1 MTTKSSHHFFLS
13 RVVNALISPF
23 TTYRLLKKMGIL
35 GMNRRNADFI
45 AQYNPRKLYPLVDDK
60 LLTKSLAIK
69 ANIAVPE
76 LYGVVEM
83 EHQVVHLEKML
94 APYSS
99 FVIKPAQGSGGDG
112 IVVIMGRRGSNYKRS
127 DGILMHADELKH
139 HVSNILSGMYSLGG
153 HPDKAMI
160 EYRVEFDP
168 LFREISYQGVPDI
181 RVIVFKGYPVMSMVR
196 LPTRMSSGKANL
208 HQGAVG
214 VGVNIHNGE
223 THSGVWQNHVVEHH
237 TDTGNPIAGLQIPG
251 WERLL
256 AISAGCYELTGLGYI
271 GVDLVLDRDKG
282 PLMLELNARPGLAI
296 QIANR
301 TGLAPRLDLI
311 KHRLLS
317 HQEGIDAR
325 VKFVQEHF
333 IHQPMW

>member
-1 MTTKSSHHFFLS
+1 MNINFFQ
-13 RVVNALISPF
+13 
-23 TTYRLLKKMGIL
+23 TYKKMKEMGIL
-35 GMNRRNADFI
+35 GMNRRNCEFI
-45 AQYNPRKLYPLVDDK
+45 AQYNPRKFYPLVDNK
-60 LLTKSLAIK
+60 LLSKSLAIK

-76 LYGVVEM
+76 LYAVIEM
-83 EHQVVHLEKML
+83 EHQVVKLEQIL

-112 IVVIMGRRGSNYKRS
+112 IIVIMGRRGDRYKRS
-127 DGILMHADELKH
+127 DGVLMHLDELKH

-168 LFREISYQGVPDI
+168 LFKEISYQGVPDI
-181 RVIVFKGYPVMSMVR
+181 RVIVFQGYPVMSMVR

-214 VGVNIHNGE
+214 VGINISTGL
-223 THSGVWQNHVVEHH
+223 THSGVWQNHTVEHH
-237 TDTGNPIAGLQIPG
+237 TDTGYPVSGLEIPG

-256 AISAGCYELTGLGYI
+256 SISAGCYELTGLGYI
-271 GVDLVLDRDKG
+271 GVDLVLDGNIG

-301 TGLAPRLDLI
+301 AGLAPRLDLI
-311 KHRLLS
+311 KQRILTDKNENVA
-317 HQEGIDAR
+317 QR
-325 VKFVQEHF
+325 VKFVQEAF
-333 IHQPMW
+333 A

>member
-1 MTTKSSHHFFLS
+1 MNINLLS
-13 RVVNALISPF
+13 TLLSPF
-23 TTYRLLKKMGIL
+23 TTYQKMKKMGIL
-35 GMNRRNADFI
+35 GMNRRNAEFI
-45 AQYNPRKLYPLVDDK
+45 AQYNPRKFYPLVDNK
-60 LLTKSLAIK
+60 LMSKSLASK

-76 LYGVVEM
+76 LYAVIEM
-83 EHQVVHLEKML
+83 EHQVVKLDQIL

-112 IVVIMGRRGSNYKRS
+112 IIVIMGRRGDSFKRS
-127 DGILMHADELKH
+127 DGVLMRLDELKH

-153 HPDKAMI
+153 HPDHAMI

-181 RVIVFKGYPVMSMVR
+181 RVIVFQGYPVMSMVR

-214 VGVNIHNGE
+214 VGINIATGM
-223 THSGVWQNHVVEHH
+223 THSGVWQNHTVEHH
-237 TDTGNPIAGLQIPG
+237 TDTGYPVSGLEIPG

-256 AISAGCYELTGLGYI
+256 STSAGCYELTGLGYI
-271 GVDLVLDRDKG
+271 GVDLVLDGNKG

-311 KHRLLS
+311 KQRLLT
-317 HQEGIDAR
+317 HKEDVADR
-325 VKFVQEHF
+325 VKFVQETF
-333 IHQPMW
+333 A

>member
-1 MTTKSSHHFFLS
+1 MNIKFLS
-13 RVVNALISPF
+13 TLISPL
-23 TTYRLLKKMGIL
+23 TTYRHLKEMGIL
-35 GMNRRNADFI
+35 GMNRRNAEFI
-45 AQYNPRKLYPLVDDK
+45 AQYNLRKFYPLVDNK
-60 LLTKSLAIK
+60 LLTKGLAIK

-76 LYGVVEM
+76 LYAVIEM
-83 EHQVVHLEKML
+83 EHQVVKLEQIL
-94 APYSS
+94 EPYSS

-112 IVVIMGRRGSNYKRS
+112 IIVIVGRRGNSFKRS
-127 DGILMHADELKH
+127 DGVLMHPAELKH

-153 HPDKAMI
+153 HPDKAMV

-181 RVIVFKGYPVMSMVR
+181 RVIVFQGYPVMSMVR

-214 VGVNIHNGE
+214 VGVNISSGK
-223 THSGVWQNHVVEHH
+223 THFGVWQNHVVEHH
-237 TDTGNPIAGLQIPG
+237 TDTGYPVAGLEIPG

-256 AISAGCYELTGLGYI
+256 NISAGCYELTGLGYV
-271 GVDLVLDRDKG
+271 GVDLVLDGQKG

-301 TGLAPRLDLI
+301 AGLAPRLDLI
-311 KHRLLS
+311 KQRLLT
-317 HQEGIDAR
+317 HKEDVAQR
-325 VKFVQEHF
+325 VKFVQEAF
-333 IHQPMW
+333 A